1 MAQEQTIEAKIINDW
16 LSSGPCVPLRT
27 DPLFRLVWSNDQREL
42 RKGTFTDWQ
51 NGIKIR
57 EYQSTEQVYKYNYI
71 LNRWVLEQWFPPE
84 VCLNPEL
91 PDSIHGSYEP
101 IYVFEDKDGNSL
113 PLVLRVVQII
123 VRNCLLNTRSTMLRR
138 SEDIARREKVEQIA
152 YNKDMD
158 MLSDEGPLVSQL
170 HDGSAV
176 LNAMEKKDA
185 L

>member
-1 MAQEQTIEAKIINDW
+1 
-16 LSSGPCVPLRT
+16 
-27 DPLFRLVWSNDQREL
+27 
-42 RKGTFTDWQ
+42 
-51 NGIKIR
+51 
-57 EYQSTEQVYKYNYI
+57 
-71 LNRWVLEQWFPPE
+71 LEQWFPPE

-176 LNAMEKKDA
+176 LNALEKKKDVV
-185 L
+185 